1 MPARSKEYGEC
12 AGSTVLGARRTFHIT
27 EHLPTPATMRL
38 IHQPPN
44 AAIETN
50 VMSAVD
56 RAPTVSVVV
65 PCYNGGPFI
74 DQLLGSLAAQT
85 FRDFE
90 IIIVDD
96 GSTDP
101 TTIGKLDSL
110 PTAVRVIRQ
119 QNLGLPGARNTGFRA
134 ARADLVLP
142 LDCDDTIE
150 PTYLAETVRS
160 LGAAPADVAFVVTY
174 VRFVGARSGIG
185 ECYFNPFDLL
195 FSNQLVCCM
204 LMRKAAWQAVG
215 SYDETMRDGYEDWEF
230 AIRLSRHGYRG
241 IAIEKPLFNY
251 RISETGMMMTRSS
264 RMHGALWR
272 QIRRRHA
279 ESYRLPEVLRL
290 WWRAGRSG
298 KIGLPVSLG
307 LLATASVLPEAW
319 FNSLIHRIR
328 QMRIA
333 RQMRGAE
340 AVRPAPT
347 ALLPIRGGPK

>member
-1 MPARSKEYGEC
+1 MSTTMEPPTRPNPASE
-12 AGSTVLGARRTFHIT
+12 A
-27 EHLPTPATMRL
+27 
-38 IHQPPN
+38 
-44 AAIETN
+44 N
-50 VMSAVD
+50 VMSAGD

-74 DQLLGSLAAQT
+74 DQLLASLAAQT

-101 TTIGKLDSL
+101 ATVSKLDSL
-110 PTAVRVIRQ
+110 PSAVRVVRQ
-119 QNLGLPGARNTGFRA
+119 QNLGLPGARNTGFRT
-134 ARADLVLP
+134 ARAALVLP

-150 PTYLAETVRS
+150 PTYLAETVLS
-160 LGAAPADVAFVVTY
+160 LGAAPAEVAFVVTY

-195 FSNQLVCCM
+195 FGNQLVCCM

-215 SYDETMRDGYEDWEF
+215 GYDETMRDGYEDWEF
-230 AIRLSRHGYRG
+230 AIRLSRNGYRG

-251 RISETGMMMTRSS
+251 RISQAGMMMTHSS

-272 QIRRRHA
+272 QIRNRHA

-298 KIGLPVSLG
+298 KIGLPVALG

-319 FNSLIHRIR
+319 FNGLIHRIR

-333 RQMRGAE
+333 RQMRRAE
-340 AVRPAPT
+340 SVRFAPV
-347 ALLPIRGGPK
+347 KH